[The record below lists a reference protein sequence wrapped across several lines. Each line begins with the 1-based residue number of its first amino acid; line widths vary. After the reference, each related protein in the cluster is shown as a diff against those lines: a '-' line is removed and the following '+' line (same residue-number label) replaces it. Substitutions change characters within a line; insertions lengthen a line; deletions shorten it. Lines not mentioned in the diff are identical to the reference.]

1 MKFKNQKSIYRQIA
15 DFILD
20 SILEGHISAGE
31 RIQSVREMASEVQVN
46 PNTVMRT
53 YNYLSEKDI
62 IFNKRGVGYFTT
74 QDALEK
80 TKALKKEYFLSE
92 QLPMLFES
100 MKLLQIDIGE
110 LSQLLNQYQIEHH
123 EVK

>member
-20 SILEGHISAGE
+20 SILEGQISPGE

-53 YNYLSEKDI
+53 YN
-62 IFNKRGVGYFTT
+62 
-74 QDALEK
+74 
-80 TKALKKEYFLSE
+80 FLSDKE
-92 QLPMLFES
+92 IIRFA
-100 MKLLQIDIGE
+100 
-110 LSQLLNQYQIEHH
+110 
-123 EVK
+123 